1 MTPSRPGTGADPGR
15 ATAAACA
22 GVFAVLFPKDA
33 GADPDEDFFAIADLA
48 STSFARDRSVAD
60 SAGGGG
66 APIVDK
72 SELRE
77 RDAFGAM
84 VSASLSSPW
93 RIELS
98 GVWRARCVRIHSPR
112 SFPYVPQ
119 ACERRPGA
127 SP

>member
-48 STSFARDRSVAD
+48 SMSLTRDRSGAG
-60 SAGGGG
+60 SAGVEG
-66 APIVDK
+66 ATIVDK

-77 RDAFGAM
+77 GEAVGVM
-84 VSASLSSPW
+84 VSASLSSSRRMALP
-93 RIELS
+93 
-98 GVWRARCVRIHSPR
+98 GVPRARCVRIHSAR
-112 SFPYVPQ
+112 IVP
-119 ACERRPGA
+119 
-127 SP
+127 